1 MIKLYSTNC
10 AKCKV
15 IETKL
20 KQANVAFSVITD
32 VDEVTAVGKAHG
44 ITSAPILQ
52 VEDKYYDFS
61 AAVKYLKEI
70 K

>member
-20 KQANVAFSVITD
+20 KQANINFSVVTD
-32 VDEVTAVGKAHG
+32 INEVTAVGKSHG

-52 VEDKYYDFS
+52 VGDNYYDFA